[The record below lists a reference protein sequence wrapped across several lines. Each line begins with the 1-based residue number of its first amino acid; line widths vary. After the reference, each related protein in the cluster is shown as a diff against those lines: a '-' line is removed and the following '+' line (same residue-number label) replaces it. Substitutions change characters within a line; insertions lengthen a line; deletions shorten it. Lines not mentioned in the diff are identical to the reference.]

1 VVYDP
6 VSVDR
11 NGHWNDDLRARRR
24 RPASAI
30 HTTFCD
36 DFDRDEPLNFAD
48 VLATRPAMHSKV
60 PPRNR
65 LAKVL
70 PEEWR
75 NLLIAR
81 GVPKRKYTA
90 VLRATLAG
98 GRVID
103 EMIVEQG
110 WIVALSKQGLVG
122 TFEQRIDLD
131 PRTIMDVQIIQV
143 V

>member
-1 VVYDP
+1 
-6 VSVDR
+6 
-11 NGHWNDDLRARRR
+11 
-24 RPASAI
+24 
-30 HTTFCD
+30 
-36 DFDRDEPLNFAD
+36 
-48 VLATRPAMHSKV
+48 MHSRQ

-75 NLLIAR
+75 EMLISE

-98 GRVID
+98 GRVVD

-110 WIVALSKQGLVG
+110 WIVSLSKRGLVG
-122 TFEQRIDLD
+122 TFEERIDLD
-131 PRTIMDVQIIQV
+131 PRTIMDIEILQV
-143 V
+143 A

>member
-1 VVYDP
+1 
-6 VSVDR
+6 
-11 NGHWNDDLRARRR
+11 
-24 RPASAI
+24 
-30 HTTFCD
+30 
-36 DFDRDEPLNFAD
+36 
-48 VLATRPAMHSKV
+48 MHSKS

-75 NLLIAR
+75 KFLVGS

-90 VLRATLAG
+90 VLRATLVG

-103 EMIVEQG
+103 EMIVEEG
-110 WIVALSKQGLVG
+110 WIVALDRAGLVG
-122 TFEQRIDLD
+122 DAERRIDFD
-131 PRTIMDVQIIQV
+131 PRQITDVQIVQV